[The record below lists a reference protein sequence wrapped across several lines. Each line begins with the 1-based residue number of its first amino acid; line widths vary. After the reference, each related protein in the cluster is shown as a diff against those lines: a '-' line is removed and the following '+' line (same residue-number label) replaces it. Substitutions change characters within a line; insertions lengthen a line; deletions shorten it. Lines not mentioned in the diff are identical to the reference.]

1 MFIASSP
8 NIKYK
13 IFYLRDTQNEEN
25 KTLNQGFYK

>member
-8 NIKYK
+8 NIEYN
-13 IFYLRDTQNEEN
+13 ISYLRDTQNEEN